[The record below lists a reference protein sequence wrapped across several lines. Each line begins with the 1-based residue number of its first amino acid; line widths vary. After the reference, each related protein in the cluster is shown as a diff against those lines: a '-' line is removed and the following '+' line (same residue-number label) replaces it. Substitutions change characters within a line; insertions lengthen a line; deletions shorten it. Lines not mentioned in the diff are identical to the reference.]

1 MGNAGCKKQQTYLKE
16 QQNLKGTDARM
27 SLAQTQLQG
36 LRNKILTRN
45 EDCSEIL
52 KVQLVV
58 DKPMHAASQNQEN
71 VGSYRYAGQEFH
83 LEAVS
88 TATAHCKAE
97 SNQTFGGALIS
108 VCRTLYHNFRDMPH
122 FEHATS

>member
-16 QQNLKGTDARM
+16 LQNLKDADSRM
-27 SLAQTQLQG
+27 TLAQTQLEG
-36 LRNKILTRN
+36 LKKKILIRNK
-45 EDCSEIL
+45 DCSEIL
-52 KVQLVV
+52 KVQFVV

-71 VGSYRYAGQEFH
+71 VGSYMYACQVLH

-97 SNQTFGGALIS
+97 SNQTFGRALIS
-108 VCRTLYHNFRDMPH
+108 VFRTLYHNFRDMPH
-122 FEHATS
+122 FEHSIS